1 MSEKKFFRRAHAEQK
16 CCQNKKLHQSHTSP
30 PCARAASRCIRP
42 RNYGGCSTRCEW
54 DRSFRHYLLSIKRQ
68 ELTVPVLR
76 LKRGVCV
83 PVLTISRS
91 RSVSL
96 EKNAAHPVDKTQN
109 RVQPRPAQGAVR
121 QPWTMQRIPAAN
133 GRSRI
138 ICDSRRQYLVQ
149 KPLPLLSDDRIR
161 ESVFNEALAIPIER
175 VVSGSANSELTR
187 ATYSRPNFGSLATR
201 ASVFFQS
208 SKCRI

>member
-1 MSEKKFFRRAHAEQK
+1 MEAALPEVSGTARSDITFYPYRQVLSSSRIYCIIAHPHSGLA
-16 CCQNKKLHQSHTSP
+16 
-30 PCARAASRCIRP
+30 
-42 RNYGGCSTRCEW
+42 
-54 DRSFRHYLLSIKRQ
+54 
-68 ELTVPVLR
+68 
-76 LKRGVCV
+76 
-83 PVLTISRS
+83 ISRS
-91 RSVSL
+91 SSVSL